1 MNINERELVMN
12 IESNNKYRTSSAILC
27 LNKDYIKS
35 ARRLRKIA
43 EGTEEATDSEIRALE
58 AIINILL
65 PLDPILR
72 KRPEVLNT
80 SLTMACQQG
89 SQV

>member
-1 MNINERELVMN
+1 MKVNERQLVIN
-12 IESNNKYRTSSAILC
+12 AESNSKYRTSSAILC

-43 EGTEEATDSEIRALE
+43 EGTEEATVSEIRALE
-58 AIINILL
+58 ALINILL
-65 PLDPILR
+65 PFDPMIR

-80 SLTMACQQG
+80 SLTMNCQQS
-89 SQV
+89 SQG